1 MAVSGYG
8 DRNAKMAKKVVNG
21 NVWLNWRDMRMN
33 VNVLHGVVMDD
44 TSLLV
49 REIKVYGSGKVNS
62 PKLPLIICI
71 LL

>member
-8 DRNAKMAKKVVNG
+8 DRNAKTAKKVVNG

-33 VNVLHGVVMDD
+33 VNVLRGVVMDD

-49 REIKVYGSGKVNS
+49 QEIKVYGYGKVIS
-62 PKLPLIICI
+62 LELH
-71 LL
+71 